1 MEQSGQ
7 RDEENRMGKRGSR
20 RGMSGQWSRMLILLT
35 VGGVLAGLTAAD
47 LIHPDQLFSPF
58 ENRLLTGK
66 PKFTWQR
73 LFSGEYTS
81 EYENYV
87 TDQFVGRNGWITI
100 KTLTDVALG
109 KQEVGGVYI
118 GTDGSLIE
126 KHAPEQYDA
135 ALEEQKISLLKG
147 LAEWQDQREGRFSV
161 MLVPTADTILEDRL
175 PAHAVCY
182 DQEDFLTQVADK
194 LGDNSVINVGEVLRQ
209 HKNEYIYYRTDHH
222 WTTLGAYYGYLA
234 WAEHMQVTPV
244 SYEKKVVSA
253 NFYGTL
259 YSKTHLPAEPD
270 RIESYEPLW
279 LRRGEKIAVR
289 YDQGETTED
298 SLYAPSF
305 LQVRNQYGYFLNDNH
320 ALIEIRRIR
329 ENTEKEAKEKTL
341 FVIRDSYAS
350 CFLPFLTEHYDT
362 ILVLDLRYYNSRLF
376 PLLESFEEQED
387 GMDIL
392 VLYNVIH
399 FLEEFR
405 YYDKL

>member
-1 MEQSGQ
+1 MAQSRQGV
-7 RDEENRMGKRGSR
+7 EENRKEKEGSR
-20 RGMSGQWSRMLILLT
+20 HNSVGRWSRVLMLLA

-47 LIHPDQLFSPF
+47 LVQPDQLFSSF

-66 PKFTWQR
+66 PEFSWQR
-73 LFSGEYTS
+73 LFSGEYTT
-81 EYENYV
+81 EYESYV
-87 TDQFVGRNGWITI
+87 TDQFVWRNGWITV

-109 KQEVGGVYI
+109 KQEVGGVYL

-126 KHAPEQYDA
+126 KHAPELYDE
-135 ALEEQKISLLKG
+135 ALEKQKIDLLKG
-147 LAEWQDQREGRFSV
+147 LAEWKEQKEGHFSV
-161 MLVPTADTILEDRL
+161 MLVPTADIVLQDRL

-182 DQEDFLTQVADK
+182 DQTAFLTQMEK
-194 LGDNSVINVGEVLRQ
+194 ELGDSAVINVLEVLQQ
-209 HKNEYIYYRTDHH
+209 HREEYIYYRTDHH

-234 WAEHMQVTPV
+234 WAQHMGVTPA

-259 YSKTHLPAEPD
+259 YSKTHLPVKPD

-279 LRRGEKIAVR
+279 LRLGEHIEVR
-289 YDQGETTED
+289 YDQEEETGD
-298 SLYAPSF
+298 SLYAPSY
-305 LQVRNQYGYFLNDNH
+305 LQIRNQYGYFLNDNH
-320 ALIEIRRIR
+320 ALIEIKRKNGSTKK
-329 ENTEKEAKEKTL
+329 ENSGKTL

-362 ILVLDLRYYNSRLF
+362 IVVLDLRYYNSRLL
-376 PLLESFEEQED
+376 PLLESFEEREG
-387 GMDIL
+387 GMDVL

-399 FLEEFR
+399 FLEEFQ